1 MLKLTIPQGKP
12 IICYQEWARPKK
24 SYQWKAGRSALEL
37 ARSWFR
43 QDHPSPPDEF
53 LSLLHSSTRLHDIQI
68 ISGIPELVTRLPER
82 GEGRNHD
89 LALIGNID
97 NEQVTVTI
105 EAKADEPFGN
115 DTIFEY
121 YSRAMRRREK
131 GESTKV
137 PERIE
142 QLLSMVDPDIPVE
155 QSKWKERCPI
165 PIAHCSLWNYI
176 TG

>member
-1 MLKLTIPQGKP
+1 
-12 IICYQEWARPKK
+12 
-24 SYQWKAGRSALEL
+24 
-37 ARSWFR
+37 
-43 QDHPSPPDEF
+43 
-53 LSLLHSSTRLHDIQI
+53 LS
-68 ISGIPELVTRLPER
+68 ER

-97 NEQVTVTI
+97 NEQVAVTI